1 MQSPLFPRRSLEP
14 ISEEVSPTDH
24 EILRCGGTSSSLE
37 RLPSRL
43 QQSKRASTDLRQQ
56 LEELA
61 YEASYLRAELQW
73 QKESKQAL
81 LHFREEVFGV
91 FHLLEDA
98 LVQVTTRLRD
108 SEQRYISLWGRSSG
122 GGENGGM
129 I

>member
-1 MQSPLFPRRSLEP
+1 MQSQSFPRRSLDP
-14 ISEEVSPTDH
+14 ISEEISPADH
-24 EILRCGGTSSSLE
+24 EILRRGGTSSNLE

-43 QQSKRASTDLRQQ
+43 QQSKQLSMDLRQQ

-61 YEASYLRAELQW
+61 FEASYLKAELQW

-81 LHFREEVFGV
+81 LHFQEDIFHV

-98 LVQVTTRLRD
+98 LVQATTRLRD
-108 SEQRYISLWGRSSG
+108 SEQRYLRLWEFPSG
-122 GGENGGM
+122 GGNEGGM

>member
-1 MQSPLFPRRSLEP
+1 MRFYAVVARHPALKDF
-14 ISEEVSPTDH
+14 
-24 EILRCGGTSSSLE
+24 
-37 RLPSRL
+37 PSRL
-43 QQSKRASTDLRQQ
+43 QQSKRAFSDLRQQ

-61 YEASYLRAELQW
+61 HEASYLRAELQW

-81 LHFREEVFGV
+81 LHFWEEVFGV

-98 LVQVTTRLRD
+98 LVQVTMRLRD
-108 SEQRYISLWGRSSG
+108 SEQRYISLWRRSSG